1 MARSGRPPFEM
12 KSAESRAVRRRGKTK
27 STLECA
33 PKGVIA
39 LVPERFGDVRDGGVA
54 FRQSVPRLTQ
64 SQILGVDGGRAP
76 ERLLEEPAEMP
87 RRHEDAS
94 GEGLDGKILIE

>member
-1 MARSGRPPFEM
+1 MARSARPSFEM

-27 STLECA
+27 AALECA

-39 LVPERFGDVRDGGVA
+39 LVPKRFGDVRDGGIAV
-54 FRQSVPRLTQ
+54 RQPLARLTQ
-64 SQILGVDGGRAP
+64 SQILGVDGRRAP

-87 RRHEDAS
+87 WRHEDAS
-94 GEGLDGKILIE
+94 REGFDG